1 MKTLFNA
8 VKAFLSIYSI
18 HPSFPIFNIKILD
31 LEVCYVDIV

>member
-18 HPSFPIFNIKILD
+18 HPSLPTFNINILYF
-31 LEVCYVDIV
+31 EVSYVDIV